1 MLGGA
6 AAGFVPGKN
15 FCFGF
20 VGGVWV
26 AIFLLK
32 LSGSIGRVRR
42 LRVVLLKARVLFWPN
57 LRVCLVL
64 LCLGWFGFGSG

>member
-42 LRVVLLKARVLFWPN
+42 LRVVLLKAWVLVWLN
-57 LRVCLVL
+57 LRVFCVVVL
-64 LCLGWFGFGSG
+64 